1 MGAALSINFIRNRNT
16 YMSNQQNWKARL
28 AELTAADTA
37 TPLQRR
43 VVRILWRMTVVG
55 LVGVVL
61 LFVGLSFSGLPT
73 FEELENPKSR
83 DATQIFSSDGQV
95 LGRYYIENRV
105 RIKYED
111 LSPHLVSA
119 LVATEDERF
128 YKHSGIDIQAV
139 ARAVVKT
146 GILRQRNAGGGSTI
160 TQQLAKLLF
169 TKVASDNFF
178 ERVVQKLKEWIV
190 AIKLERSYTKE
201 EIITMY
207 LNEFDF
213 INGANGIQS
222 AAETYFGTSPA
233 DLTVEQAAVLVGM
246 LKNPALFNPKQNPND
261 SRARR
266 ATVFGQMKKNGIL
279 TQAEVD
285 SLNEIPID
293 ISNFRRLDHNEGLAP
308 YFREVLRAQLKDI
321 LAQHKAPNG
330 EPYDLYRDGLRIY
343 TTIDSRMQAHAE
355 EAVYE
360 HMSSFQPKF
369 FKVWQQGATDPWT
382 YQTAADS
389 YERRVRLEQFERLV
403 RSSDR
408 YLRWRELLLPQAIAL
423 ELRDVD
429 ITRMLE
435 VEEKGNDLIV
445 KWLDEGFINRQLAR
459 TYQRIMGKDFKNEEW
474 AALKKEWKAL
484 QAAVEKDFSTK
495 TEMTVFSYKR
505 PEYETDTLM
514 SPYDSVRYHRMI
526 LQVGMLAVDPNT
538 GHVKAW
544 VGGVNHKY
552 FQLDHVTTN
561 RQVGSTFKPFVY
573 AKALS
578 NGYTPCD
585 RIVDEKV
592 VLEAGT
598 FGLQQDWAPRNSNFS
613 YSGKAMTL
621 AEALKRSVNSVSAAL
636 MKGLSTP
643 EPVRDLVAEMG
654 IDKSKVPATPSICL
668 GVPDLSV
675 FEMTGAYTAFANE
688 GVYTKPTYIERIE
701 DKFGNVIYEAPLDQK
716 QVLNSST
723 YYSMVHLLR
732 GVAGGVSDFSGVKSD
747 IGGKTGTTD
756 NYSDGWFMGI
766 TPNIVTGTWVGG
778 DDRWVRFKSIG
789 LGQGGKMA
797 RPIFAKFLKKLE
809 ADERLNLDLAKRFP
823 RPLNYDVELNCSLY
837 DDISPDGSY
846 DDEYYYSGDSIVSPD
861 DNAQFNEF

>member
-1 MGAALSINFIRNRNT
+1 
-16 YMSNQQNWKARL
+16 MSNQQNWKARF
-28 AELTAADTA
+28 AELTAASTA

-43 VVRILWRMTVVG
+43 VVRLLWRLTIVG
-55 LVGVVL
+55 LIGVVL

-105 RIKYED
+105 RVKYED
-111 LSPHLVSA
+111 LSPHLVDA

-222 AAETYFGTSPA
+222 AAETYFGTSPS
-233 DLTVEQAAVLVGM
+233 DLTVEQAAVLIGM
-246 LKNPALFNPKQNPND
+246 LKNPAIYNPKQNPND

-266 ATVFGQMKKNGIL
+266 ATVFGQMKKNGLL
-279 TQAEVD
+279 TQAVVD
-285 SLNEIPID
+285 SLNNIPID
-293 ISNFRRLDHNEGLAP
+293 ISKFRRLDHNEGLAP
-308 YFREVLRAQLKDI
+308 YFREVLRNEIKDI
-321 LAQHKAPNG
+321 LEQYKAPNG
-330 EPYDLYRDGLRIY
+330 ESYDLYRDGLRIY
-343 TTIDSRMQAHAE
+343 TTIDSRVQAHAE

-360 HMSSFQPKF
+360 HMSTFQPKF
-369 FKVWQQGATDPWT
+369 FNVWERGETDPWT
-382 YQTAADS
+382 YKTTENS
-389 YERRVRLEQFERLV
+389 YERRIRQEQFERLV
-403 RSSDR
+403 RASDR
-408 YLRWRELLLPQAIAL
+408 YARWRELLLPKAIEL

-435 VEEKGNDLIV
+435 VEEEGDALIV
-445 KWLDEGFINRQLAR
+445 KWLDDGFINRQLAR
-459 TYQRIMGKDFKNEEW
+459 TYQRVMGKDFRNEEW
-474 AALKKEWKAL
+474 MTLKKEWKAL
-484 QAAVEKDFSTK
+484 QTAVEKDFSTK

-505 PEYETDTLM
+505 PEYESDTIM

-578 NGYTPCD
+578 NGFTPCD
-585 RIVDEKV
+585 RVADEKV

-598 FGLQQDWAPRNSNFS
+598 FGLQQDWAPRNSNFK
-613 YSGKAMTL
+613 YSGKKMTL

-636 MKGLSTP
+636 MKNLSTP

-654 IDKSKVPATPSICL
+654 IDKSKVPPTPSICL

-688 GVYTKPTYIERIE
+688 GVYTKPVYIDRIE
-701 DKFGNVIYEAPLDQK
+701 DKFGNVIYESPIDQK
-716 QVLNSST
+716 QVLNTRT

-732 GVAGGVSDFSGVKSD
+732 GVVGGVSDFAGVKSD
-747 IGGKTGTTD
+747 VGGKTGTTD

-766 TPNIVTGTWVGG
+766 TPNIVAGTWVGG
-778 DDRWVRFKSIG
+778 DDRWVRFKSIA

-809 ADERLNLDLAKRFP
+809 ADPALGLDTERRFA
-823 RPLNYDVELNCSLY
+823 RPTNYDVELDCSLY
-837 DDISPDGSY
+837 DDASVDGSY
-846 DDEYYYSGDSIVSPD
+846 DNDEYYIDSDSVTTD
-861 DNAQFNEF
+861 DNSQFNEF